1 MSRLLQAL
9 ESCGYLCLAASIL
22 PAARLTELPSWRSPC
37 DDVQNYFSLP
47 ANRFALH
54 GPLCSRG
61 MSSHTTGPKE
71 IAMFYVKNVPTWER
85 ILRVVMGVMGLA
97 FAVMN
102 WGSSGWAVGIGVMAA
117 MLAMTG
123 LFGFCPMCAMVGR
136 KLDKKH

>member
-1 MSRLLQAL
+1 
-9 ESCGYLCLAASIL
+9 
-22 PAARLTELPSWRSPC
+22 
-37 DDVQNYFSLP
+37 
-47 ANRFALH
+47 
-54 GPLCSRG
+54 
-61 MSSHTTGPKE
+61 
-71 IAMFYVKNVPTWER
+71 MFYVKNVPTWER